1 METERGSITRWLE
14 AFSSICTAFISASL
28 MLVPEAGE
36 KGTQIAQKQEQK
48 QDKKGHRHLSEAE
61 LTVSQLATC

>member
-1 METERGSITRWLE
+1 
-14 AFSSICTAFISASL
+14 
-28 MLVPEAGE
+28 MLVPEAGK

-48 QDKKGHRHLSEAE
+48 QDKRGHHHLSEAE